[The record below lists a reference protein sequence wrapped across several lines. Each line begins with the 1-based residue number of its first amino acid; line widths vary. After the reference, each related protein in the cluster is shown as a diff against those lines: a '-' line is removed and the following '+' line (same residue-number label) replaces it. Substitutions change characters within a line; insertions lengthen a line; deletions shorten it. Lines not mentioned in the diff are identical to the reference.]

1 MSLQESL
8 SKLNEIDINDLDFE
22 NIGTWPLA
30 GRIAVWG
37 LLAVIIAGAGY
48 WFVIQPQL
56 DELNRAQAQEV
67 EKRQQFELM
76 AAQASSIDVYRAQLV
91 EIEESFSALLSQL
104 PSETEVPGL
113 LDDISESGINS
124 GLSFQNIQLRP
135 EQVREYYVELPIQIT
150 VSGGYHDMGTF
161 VSGVAGLSRIVTL
174 HNFDISGSN
183 PNDLTMEITAS
194 TYRYKGGEE

>member
-56 DELNRAQAQEV
+56 DELDRAQAQEV
-67 EKRQQFELM
+67 EKRQQFEMM

>member
-22 NIGTWPLA
+22 NIGTWSLA
-30 GRIAVWG
+30 GRLVVWV
-37 LLAVIIAGAGY
+37 LLAMIIAGVGY
-48 WFVIQPQL
+48 WFVIQPQIQ
-56 DELNRAQAQEV
+56 ELERAQAQEV
-67 EKRQQFELM
+67 DKKRQFELM
-76 AAQASSIDVYRAQLV
+76 AAQASSLDVYRSQLV
-91 EIEESFSALLSQL
+91 EIEQSFSALLSQL

-124 GLSFQNIQLRP
+124 GLSFKNIQLRP

-150 VSGGYHDMGTF
+150 VSGSYHDMGTF

-183 PNDLTMEITAS
+183 PDELNMEITAS
-194 TYRYKGGEE
+194 TYRYKGGDE